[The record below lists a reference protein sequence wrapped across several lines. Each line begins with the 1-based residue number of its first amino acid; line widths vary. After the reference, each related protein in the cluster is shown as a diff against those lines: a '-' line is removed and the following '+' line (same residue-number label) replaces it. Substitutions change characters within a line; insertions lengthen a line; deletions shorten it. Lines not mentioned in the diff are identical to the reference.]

1 MVNYYFVSIGVGW
14 FTSPTIVYVIVNGF
28 PARLWNANAEPANG
42 SDPALTGKSVYFFI
56 KDIATSPSPK
66 GAFNGSPCSLSV
78 AVALYPC
85 NDTTSIGWLAVNV
98 AIPEYNLPSSL
109 GGAAI
114 TIWWD

>member
-1 MVNYYFVSIGVGW
+1 MVF
-14 FTSPTIVYVIVNGF
+14 
-28 PARLWNANAEPANG
+28 LQDCENAEPANG
-42 SDPALTGKSVYFFI
+42 SDPELTGKSVYFFI
-56 KDIATSPSPK
+56 KDIATLPSPK
-66 GAFNGSPCSLSV
+66 GAFNGSPWSLSV

-114 TIWWD
+114 TIRVQVMGLV